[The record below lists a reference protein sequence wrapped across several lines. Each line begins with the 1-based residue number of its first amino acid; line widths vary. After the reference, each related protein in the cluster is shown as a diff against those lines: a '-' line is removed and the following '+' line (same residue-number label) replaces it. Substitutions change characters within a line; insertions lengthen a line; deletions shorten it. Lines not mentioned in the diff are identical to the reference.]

1 MLGSPLPNGRPV
13 TPQCLTPNLLQLFE
27 MPANGFMPWDS
38 HAHCVDC
45 AQSSVTCAGPA
56 RRPQPAPRARGGG
69 EAAPSRLLMTTC
81 VQSCVHDGGGGDG
94 LAGGVKSSSAPPPQI
109 QPRKTNR
116 KIARPTP
123 PMMSFVR
130 ISWHCI
136 VRRVVRAP
144 R

>member
-13 TPQCLTPNLLQLFE
+13 TPQCLTPNLLQLYSKCPRTGSCHGIFT
-27 MPANGFMPWDS
+27 PT
-38 HAHCVDC
+38 VDC